1 MATTNVTYKSRIPQI
16 AVELHPKVQAALHAG
31 AERIAAN
38 AQQKVPIATGRL
50 RDAIHVEDDGDDVY
64 VLGGSEEVWYG
75 HLVEFGTRYVPAR
88 PFLVP
93 AAEEGKDDT
102 VAAVVAALR
111 SL

>member
-1 MATTNVTYKSRIPQI
+1 M
-16 AVELHPKVQAALHAG
+16 ELHPKVKAALTVS
-31 AERIAAN
+31 AEGIAAR
-38 AQQKVPIATGRL
+38 AQQRVPVATGRL

-75 HLVEFGTRYVPAR
+75 HLVEFGTRHVPAQ

-111 SL
+111 TL